1 MPGQSGRPAIRCL
14 QRGPQAGSPA
24 ERAPARLLRIPACR
38 PGHSVSPPT
47 AKMGRRT
54 GLSAVGMN
62 QPQPRGTHG
71 PGNRPAEA
79 RQFGSTATPP
89 DYRGSAVF
97 GPCGSSRQPSTAG
110 WVQSCPAG
118 ACRRVPRWLPIRPMR
133 RAKLPV
139 FFRSSFLAGALRT
152 AISSALMQWNNMPH
166 RPGAGAQAGVI
177 DGSGQCCWPRRS
189 WSCTCPG
196 YRSGPRRDTCTVV
209 VQMDA
214 SMADA
219 ALDVEDPPGAGEESG
234 MRKLS
239 DAPMSRQGIRVTFSG
254 LISRVLMDD
263 VWSICWVADKTGRVH
278 SGEGKLL
285 LGHAQQGRNPGTA
298 DESLA
303 GQHGCGSRFAGQA
316 VPGELALAGGA
327 EVAVDLA
334 GDVTLQAA
342 DDLFL
347 RQAFLGAPLD
357 IGQSRRVGAHPGEH
371 DPP

>member
-166 RPGAGAQAGVI
+166 RPGAGARAGSSTGPDSAAGRGARGPAPARATAPGRAGTLHRCRA
-177 DGSGQCCWPRRS
+177 DGREHGRCRARR
-189 WSCTCPG
+189 G
-196 YRSGPRRDTCTVV
+196 RSARRRIGVWN
-209 VQMDA
+209 
-214 SMADA
+214 
-219 ALDVEDPPGAGEESG
+219 EE
-234 MRKLS
+234 
-239 DAPMSRQGIRVTFSG
+239 A
-254 LISRVLMDD
+254 
-263 VWSICWVADKTGRVH
+263 
-278 SGEGKLL
+278 
-285 LGHAQQGRNPGTA
+285 
-298 DESLA
+298 
-303 GQHGCGSRFAGQA
+303 
-316 VPGELALAGGA
+316 
-327 EVAVDLA
+327 
-334 GDVTLQAA
+334 
-342 DDLFL
+342 
-347 RQAFLGAPLD
+347 
-357 IGQSRRVGAHPGEH
+357 
-371 DPP
+371 